1 MSKIFPREFYL
12 RQLRPFYRSDLIKVI
27 TGIRRCGKSCLLQCV
42 AQELKDNGI
51 AEKDIIF
58 LNLDKRGFKNI
69 STPEAL
75 EDVIEKNILD
85 DDFKY
90 VFIDEVQNVKDFEPV
105 INAYREEGNCSIFIT
120 GSNSYLLSGELS
132 TKLTGRYVQVDMFTL
147 TFDEFISMK
156 KFMGGDVADWRME
169 FNEYLTGGGFPKALE
184 FNDADAK
191 SKYVSDIVGQIFE
204 KDIRSRCKIKNRI
217 VFEKVMTYLV
227 NNFGSRIN
235 LQALENYFRTALRI
249 PVKKETL
256 QRYID
261 ILQAARVLYKCS
273 RFDMKSRRSLWGE
286 NKYYLADTGIYFARN
301 VDGRINYGPVLENI
315 VYTYLASRG
324 YSMSVGQIG
333 SLECDF
339 IARKNNEYFYIQVA
353 MTIADANTEE
363 REYKALSAAK
373 DHYPRY
379 LFTLDTLLQKR
390 DGVKH
395 VNLIDFISEGR
406 DL

>member
-12 RQLRPFYRSDLIKVI
+12 RQLRPFYQSDLIKVI
-27 TGIRRCGKSCLLQCV
+27 TGIRRCGKSCLMQCV
-42 AQELKDNGI
+42 AQELKNNGI

-85 DDFKY
+85 NDFKY
-90 VFIDEVQNVKDFEPV
+90 VFIDEVQNIKDFEPV
-105 INAYREEGNCSIFIT
+105 INAYREDGNCSIFIT

-147 TFDEFISMK
+147 AFDEFFSMK
-156 KFMGGDVADWRME
+156 KFMGRDIADRRIE
-169 FNEYLTGGGFPKALE
+169 FNEYLTGGGFPKSLE
-184 FNDADAK
+184 FHDADAK
-191 SKYVSDIVGQIFE
+191 AKYVSEIVGQIFE

-235 LQALENYFRTALRI
+235 LQALENYFRTELRI

-261 ILQAARVLYKCS
+261 VLQSARVLYKCS
-273 RFDMKSRRSLWGE
+273 RFDMKSRKSLLGA

-301 VDGRINYGPVLENI
+301 IDHRINYGPVLENI
-315 VYTYLASRG
+315 VYTYLVSRG

-333 SLECDF
+333 ALECDF
-339 IARKNNEYFYIQVA
+339 IARKKNEYFYIQVA
-353 MTIADANTEE
+353 MTIADTNTEE
-363 REYKALSAAK
+363 REYRALSAAK